1 MVPAVEI
8 LVDDEGC
15 YDFLMSYIK
24 SLTDSKIIAHF
35 TNILVHYA
43 DNYIRTPAICT
54 IFNELYQK
62 ADGVSIMK
70 LNYIFL
76 PIVSDLLIS
85 LKTPQLICTFIAK
98 ADELTL
104 MSLVDILCS
113 HLLYHLVLQK

>member
-1 MVPAVEI
+1 MTAAAEI
-8 LVDDEGC
+8 LVEDEGC

-24 SLTDSKIIAHF
+24 SLTDSKVITHL
-35 TNILVHYA
+35 TNILVPFA
-43 DNYIRTPAICT
+43 DHYIRAPAICS

-62 ADGVSIMK
+62 AEGVSVMK

-85 LKTPQLICTFIAK
+85 LKTPQLISTFIAK

-113 HLLYHLVLQK
+113 HLFHHLVLQK